1 MKTNFSTG
9 LIVAFSKE
17 LINFAFNGLTGNYEK
32 KAEVIINDILRDDC
46 NTGHQFV
53 CMFSNYIFYNT
64 GKQILRFNTNL
75 EEVISK
81 KIRLL
86 NLVDLEKYLQNM
98 LSNLARLKEVE
109 ETTYEEER
117 QHYLKEFH
125 NDERTAITIGAIATD
140 GKNLFVAGEGSLIV
154 YNSDLEELS
163 RVNLEIGPPV
173 KNAHDILI
181 HEDTV
186 YLLDNIF
193 HPIYI
198 FKINI
203 SDINNIKIT
212 EKNYQGFP
220 YRHLNDQWL
229 NPSLDQWLMTAGD
242 SRDVLIYSMSEEKR
256 LFSILETYDC
266 SNISYLRFEQKRK
279 ERLKKQEEFV
289 FDFSDDESL
298 VEGYEVVEYDH
309 EITQRAAQKEL
320 TPRPK
325 IKSLYKIDE
334 ARIEESLRMLKE
346 LETEEEGIIE
356 EQFINKD
363 SLILEEGFR
372 ILAITNLPPI
382 WAVVIGKEG
391 KYFLAKIESENHEIS
406 FSDFLDLDLTSE
418 GFLIKPYANYLFV
431 VTRWGKLL
439 KIIDIEG
446 QAKIAFSQEFSFSDS
461 QVGKIID
468 MCPY

>member
-9 LIVAFSKE
+9 LIVAFSKG
-17 LINFAFNGLTGNYEK
+17 LINFAFNGLTGTYEK
-32 KAEVIINDILRDDC
+32 KAEVIINDVLRDDY

-64 GKQILRFNTNL
+64 GKQILRFNTNF

-86 NLVDLEKYLQNM
+86 NLVDLERYLQNM
-98 LSNLARLKEVE
+98 LSNLARLKEAE
-109 ETTYEEER
+109 ETSYEEKR

-125 NDERTAITIGAIATD
+125 NHERTSITIGAIATD

-256 LFSILETYDC
+256 LFSIL
-266 SNISYLRFEQKRK
+266 
-279 ERLKKQEEFV
+279 
-289 FDFSDDESL
+289 
-298 VEGYEVVEYDH
+298 
-309 EITQRAAQKEL
+309 
-320 TPRPK
+320 
-325 IKSLYKIDE
+325 
-334 ARIEESLRMLKE
+334 
-346 LETEEEGIIE
+346 
-356 EQFINKD
+356 
-363 SLILEEGFR
+363 
-372 ILAITNLPPI
+372 
-382 WAVVIGKEG
+382 
-391 KYFLAKIESENHEIS
+391 
-406 FSDFLDLDLTSE
+406 
-418 GFLIKPYANYLFV
+418 
-431 VTRWGKLL
+431 
-439 KIIDIEG
+439 
-446 QAKIAFSQEFSFSDS
+446 
-461 QVGKIID
+461 
-468 MCPY
+468 